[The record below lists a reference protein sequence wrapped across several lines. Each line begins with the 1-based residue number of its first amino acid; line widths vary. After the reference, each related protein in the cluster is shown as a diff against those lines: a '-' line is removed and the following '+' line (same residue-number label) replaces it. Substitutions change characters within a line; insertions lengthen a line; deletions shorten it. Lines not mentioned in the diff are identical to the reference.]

1 MYTPVPKWTMLKGLG
16 ITAAQQV
23 PLSSKSSR
31 LILAEELLMPLLGL
45 SPTTT
50 ATAST
55 AGFSISSLVAF
66 VQAGGRY
73 VNVRSSSH
81 RKLREMTLVLEEAGV
96 ALSDL
101 FVSLHIDSADLSYTG
116 TILAVERILHSLRLS
131 KLDLVLVGHVDLG
144 EAGGVGVAPCA
155 VSEEARELCLAGSL
169 AAVED
174 LRLRG
179 QVVAS
184 PGAFDWPL
192 DQMQRL
198 LPLLPKPAAMHLTF
212 DSFAGSH
219 IPSLKLCLMRG
230 VPVIFSGFVE
240 QPGRLV
246 FPMLLSE
253 KNSKAAR
260 QGFAQRLAVL
270 ATAEWLRSK
279 GVAVLVPGNFN
290 SAQLVD
296 MIRTVADGVSEQKV
310 FLDEAL
316 QQHLDLNFWPGDLP
330 RMYTIHFQPGATC
343 TANLEVMSARE
354 CGLAMQELDKP
365 GDVVTSGA
373 VARGC
378 TLYFHDRCS
387 ALECAEAQFRA
398 EGPAA
403 SDARTERSVPVCQL
417 DADEPPEQGRTL
429 FLSMCMGT
437 EYFDKFCAPF
447 LGSYRMVYGGFPSGW
462 HSMRVWTIDVDASH
476 LNRAKALFAGVH
488 FEESSFEVLYRRFA
502 GSGLEVFLR
511 EEDQDKTDDSRT
523 GCFECQLGSTEFCDC
538 DPRVRDEKVMFN
550 NIFFL
555 EWVLSQVKQTEGLG
569 FRYVVVIDSDMLFVQ
584 QLARFLPREPAAE
597 WEYAF
602 TFYDR
607 QHRVPWGSNEEVAKT
622 RNAHVRINSG
632 VQIFRYTD
640 GAKAFL
646 NTLLRATLAAVDA
659 GHVHSER
666 DFPKEVLREFKA
678 PGQAAIAWIVGLQ
691 NLLFEDCLVCWPEI
705 ISVEI
710 EVSQHEKL
718 AMKIQGLPARFLNQA
733 ESVGE
738 GSLGPDT
745 HMVHLKG
752 LWWRLLLLNGTAHST
767 ATRCLGWNSG
777 AYQLWATLYLAWQPQ
792 HVVSAHVRRGRGDFC
807 PDPSDW
813 MLGQ

>member
-31 LILAEELLMPLLGL
+31 LILAEELVMPLLGL

-55 AGFSISSLVAF
+55 AGFNISSLVAF

-73 VNVRSSSH
+73 VNVRSSSSH
-81 RKLREMTLVLEEAGV
+81 RNLQEMAWVLEEAGV
-96 ALSDL
+96 TLSEL
-101 FVSLHIDSADLSYTG
+101 FVSLHIDSADLSYTA

-131 KLDLVLVGHVDLG
+131 KLDLVLVGPG
-144 EAGGVGVAPCA
+144 EAGG
-155 VSEEARELCLAGSL
+155 VSEEARELLAGSL

-174 LRLRG
+174 LRMRG

-198 LPLLPKPAAMHLTF
+198 LPLIPEPLAAMHLTF

-219 IPSLKLCLMRG
+219 MPSLKLCLMRG
-230 VPVIFSGFVE
+230 VPVILSGFVE

-246 FPMLLSE
+246 FPMFLSE
-253 KNSKAAR
+253 KNSQAAR

-296 MIRTVADGVSEQKV
+296 MIRTVAHGASEQKV

-330 RMYTIHFQPGATC
+330 RMYTIHFKPGATC

-373 VARGC
+373 AARGC
-378 TLYFHDRCS
+378 TLYFHDKCS
-387 ALECAEAQFRA
+387 AIECAEAQFRA
-398 EGPAA
+398 EGPLGAK
-403 SDARTERSVPVCQL
+403 RSVPVCQL
-417 DADEPPEQGRTL
+417 DAAEPPEQGRTL

-462 HSMRVWTIDVDASH
+462 HSMRVWTIDVNASQ

-488 FEESSFEVLYRRFA
+488 FEESSFEVLYRRLVDELADGTGFKD
-502 GSGLEVFLR
+502 FLR
-511 EEDQDKTDDSRT
+511 EDQDRTDDSRT
-523 GCFECQLGSTEFCDC
+523 GCFECQVGSTEFCDC
-538 DPRVRDEKVMFN
+538 DPRVHDEKVMLN

-569 FRYVVVIDSDMLFVQ
+569 YQYVVVIDSDMLFAQ

-632 VQIFRYTD
+632 VQIFRYTE
-640 GAKAFL
+640 GVKAFL
-646 NTLLRATLAAVDA
+646 NTLLRVTLAAVDS
-659 GHVHSER
+659 GHAHSET
-666 DFPKEVLREFKA
+666 DLPKEVLREFKA

-705 ISVEI
+705 TSVGI
-710 EVSQHEKL
+710 EVSQDEKMAL
-718 AMKIQGLPARFLNQA
+718 KIQGLPARFLNQA
-733 ESVGE
+733 ESVEQGI
-738 GSLGPDT
+738 LGPDT

-792 HVVSAHVRRGRGDFC
+792 HVVSAHVRRGQGDFC
-807 PDPSDW
+807 PDPSEW
-813 MLGQ
+813 MIGL